1 MRKEIEEF
9 AEVITPE
16 TRITELIG
24 VVKSMEEISFLLDAI
39 KLKAIETQPKKVIFL
54 SEQVKARAL
63 AELIDLPKEELTIPK
78 IQIKMQIGYPQASV
92 IFDWLHSLDRSW
104 GKDENPK

>member
-9 AEVITPE
+9 AEEITPE

-39 KLKAIETQPKKVIFL
+39 KLKAIVTQPKKVIFL
-54 SEQVKARAL
+54 SEQVK
-63 AELIDLPKEELTIPK
+63 
-78 IQIKMQIGYPQASV
+78 G
-92 IFDWLHSLDRSW
+92 H
-104 GKDENPK
+104 